1 MAHGPFSPEPDEPCQ
16 ALGTDQA
23 SPLLSGQQD
32 LAEDVFHEVFGLR

>member
-16 ALGTDQA
+16 PLERTRA